1 VTAADGTPLTPER
14 VDQVC
19 LLNLMASDDEM
30 TYFKD
35 LQGRFVRVSRGQ
47 VERFKLREER
57 ELLGTTDFD
66 YFSAEFAESASA
78 DEQHMIATGEPLVGF
93 FQRELWPDQPP
104 TYVLTTKRPLRLED
118 GTIIGTFG
126 VNRDVTE
133 ERRVKLQLD
142 AVLETSPDAICR
154 LSCDLRYVYVNPA
167 AAAMIGST
175 ADDIVGRTDDELR
188 RGVEVI
194 EAWEATLRR
203 VVETGEAAILDHAQ
217 GVEKDVRYMESRI
230 VAEKDDDVVT
240 GLLVMTREITDR
252 KRAELALAEQAV
264 RDPLTGLANR
274 VLLLDRIEQSLVR
287 LDRSPGTLAVLF
299 LDLNRFKIINDS
311 LGHAFGD
318 ALLIEVATRLRNVA
332 RRSDTVARFGG
343 DEFVILCD
351 RIAAPEDVLVIAER
365 VGRDIAVPY
374 VHDGKE
380 IRITT
385 SIGITTTSD
394 PQSDSARLIREADI
408 AMYQA
413 KERGHGESRYQF
425 FDETL
430 RDRATERLTVE
441 TELRRALEKQE
452 LRLYYQPIQVLA
464 TGELHGV
471 EALVRWDHPT
481 RGLLLPIDFIPIAEE
496 SNLIVE
502 LGHWVLLEACRQL
515 AEWNQARLAGSELHM
530 AVNISAR
537 QLGAH
542 GLVEDVAAAL
552 AQHDI
557 APNLLCLEITETTLL
572 EEAAGIA
579 EVFAGLHDLGVQIAL
594 DDFGT
599 GYSSLGHLRRFPVDI
614 LKIDREFVGGLGRG
628 AGDSAIVVAITA
640 MARALGM
647 TTVGEGVETVAQLDE
662 LRALGCDDG
671 QGYLLCRPRP
681 AAELAEILNLRPPS
695 S

>member
-1 VTAADGTPLTPER
+1 MTAADETPLTQER
-14 VDQVC
+14 LDQVC

-35 LQGRFVRVSRGQ
+35 LQSRFIRVSKGQ
-47 VERFKLREER
+47 VKRFKLREER

-66 YFSAEFAESASA
+66 YFSREFAESASA
-78 DEQHMIATGEPLVGF
+78 DEQQMIATGEPLVGF
-93 FQRELWPDQPP
+93 FQREIWPDQPP
-104 TYVLTTKRPLRLED
+104 TYVMTTKRPLRLEG

-142 AVLETSPDAICR
+142 TVLETSPDAISR

-175 ADDIVGRTDDELR
+175 ADDIIGHSDEELR
-188 RGVEVI
+188 RGVDVI
-194 EAWEATLRR
+194 EAWKAPLRR

-217 GVEKDVRYMESRI
+217 GVGDDVRYMESRI
-230 VAEKDDDVVT
+230 VAEKDDEVVT

-318 ALLIEVATRLRNVA
+318 ALLIEVATRLRNLA

-374 VHDGKE
+374 IHDGHE
-380 IRITT
+380 IHVTA

-394 PQSDSARLIREADI
+394 PQSDSAKLIREADI

-413 KERGHGESRYQF
+413 KERGHGAGCYQF
-425 FDETL
+425 FDATL
-430 RDRATERLTVE
+430 RDRATERLDVE
-441 TELRRALEKQE
+441 TELRRALENDE
-452 LRLYYQPIQVLA
+452 LRLYYQPFQVLA
-464 TGELHGV
+464 TGALHGV
-471 EALVRWDHPT
+471 EALVRWEHPI
-481 RGLLLPIDFIPIAEE
+481 RGLVMPNDFIPIAEE
-496 SNLIVE
+496 SNLILE
-502 LGHWVLLEACRQL
+502 LGRWVLDEACRQL
-515 AEWNQARLAGSELHM
+515 AEWNSARAAGTELRM

-537 QLGAH
+537 QLGAR
-542 GLVEDVAAAL
+542 GLIDDVKAAL

-557 APNLLCLEITETTLL
+557 APKLLCLEITETALL
-572 EEAAGIA
+572 EEALGAG
-579 EVFAGLHDLGVQIAL
+579 EVFTGLHNLGVQIAL

-599 GYSSLGHLRRFPVDI
+599 GFSSLAHLRRFPVNI
-614 LKIDREFVGGLGRG
+614 LKIDREFVGGLDRG
-628 AGDSAIVVAITA
+628 AGNSAIVAAITA

-647 TTVGEGVETVAQLDE
+647 TTVGEGVETIAQLDE

-681 AAELAEILNLRPPS
+681 PAELAELLNIRSPN
-695 S
+695 